1 MQAVIRR
8 LASPETLSA
17 NTLAI
22 VFLIYL
28 AGSSSIVALTTS
40 RNTALD
46 LGVSAALSAVM
57 FLLLFACRTLFGK
70 ISGTNWRAAF
80 ILGIVVLANVLRAL
94 AFAAIAEPIGFSDSL
109 TRPSRVAGA
118 MLLTL
123 AGMLVVGEL
132 IDRRR
137 RFQSAL
143 ADLSAKQ
150 QELSIERA
158 TYNERLQRANFE
170 LEANI
175 RGVLDPALSLAAL
188 EFDGGSTER
197 SSVTSAQL
205 LQEILRVRIRP
216 AIVTLNTPTEPLSS
230 VIETPRNFDS
240 LHLTEATSPPAARS
254 TIDIFDSIRPALSVV
269 PLRIIGIPLFISALG
284 FVRGVLAI
292 LFFSLAWPLLSVIRR
307 LWPERFRI
315 LPVRPAI
322 ALITVCFLVAFGLPV
337 LVASVSPPELTDVV
351 DRSVIG
357 WVAAAN
363 LLFSVG
369 TAWFVAAVFILA
381 RARRLTEEHLNKVNE
396 QLELS
401 IARMRQEI
409 WFTQQNLAWV
419 LHGPV
424 QSALISASIRLESG
438 AVRDAADRAAI
449 LSSLHRAY
457 ELLTTAGPG
466 VPDFNDFATE
476 LTGLWQGVC
485 TISFNDSDQV
495 MDRVAA
501 DPAATYAVIEVVR
514 EAVGNAIR
522 HGDATSV
529 DITINDHTDGLVGLV
544 ITDNGSGLSKDATP
558 GIGSDLFDSLA
569 YSWSRESSATIT
581 TINAVLTWSPV
592 PSDHK
597 I

>member
-1 MQAVIRR
+1 MKGVIRR
-8 LASPETLSA
+8 LASPETLGAS
-17 NTLAI
+17 TLTI

-40 RNTALD
+40 RNTVLD
-46 LGVSAALSAVM
+46 LGVSAISSVVM
-57 FLLLFACRTLFGK
+57 FLLLFACRTLFGQ
-70 ISGTNWRAAF
+70 ISHTNWRAAF
-80 ILGIVVLANVLRAL
+80 ILGIVVLANVLRTL
-94 AFAAIAEPIGFSDSL
+94 AYTAIAEPIGFNDSL

-118 MLLTL
+118 TLLTL
-123 AGMLVVGEL
+123 AGMLVAGEL

-188 EFDGGSTER
+188 EFDRDSNEH

-230 VIETPRNFDS
+230 LIDAPHNFDS
-240 LHLTEATSPPAARS
+240 LHVTETTSPPVARS
-254 TIDIFDSIRPALSVV
+254 TIDIVDSIRPALSVV

-284 FVRGVLAI
+284 FVRGALAI

-307 LWPERFRI
+307 MWPERFRI
-315 LPVRPAI
+315 LPVRTAI
-322 ALITVCFLVAFGLPV
+322 ALLTACFLLAFGIPV
-337 LVASVSPPELTDVV
+337 LVAFVSSPELTDVV
-351 DRSVIG
+351 DRSALV

-369 TAWFVAAVFILA
+369 TAWFVATVFILA
-381 RARRLTEEHLNKVNE
+381 RARRLTEEHLINVNE

-424 QSALISASIRLESG
+424 QSALTSATIRLESG

-449 LSSLHRAY
+449 WSSLKKAF

-466 VPDFNDFATE
+466 VPNFNDFATE
-476 LTGLWQGVC
+476 LTDLWQGVC
-485 TISFNDSDQV
+485 TISFIDSNKT
-495 MDRVAA
+495 MDCVAA

-514 EAVGNAIR
+514 ESVGNAIR
-522 HGDATSV
+522 HGDATTV
-529 DITINDHTDGLVGLV
+529 DITINEQTEGLLDLV

-569 YSWSRESSATIT
+569 YSWSRDSSGSSTTIT
-581 TINAVLTWSPV
+581 AVLTWTPAL
-592 PSDHK
+592 
-597 I
+597 

>member
-1 MQAVIRR
+1 VQAVIRR

-28 AGSSSIVALTTS
+28 AGSSSIVALTAS
-40 RNTALD
+40 KNTVLD
-46 LGVSAALSAVM
+46 LSVSAVLSAVM
-57 FLLLFACRTLFGK
+57 FLLLLACHTLFGQ
-70 ISGTNWRAAF
+70 ISSTTLRAGF
-80 ILGIVVLANVLRAL
+80 VLGIVVVANALRAA
-94 AFAAIAEPIGFSDSL
+94 AFAVITNPIGPTDSL
-109 TRPSRVAGA
+109 TRPARVLGA
-118 MLLTL
+118 SLLTVG
-123 AGMLVVGEL
+123 GMLVVGEL
-132 IDRRR
+132 IDRHR
-137 RFQSAL
+137 RFQSTL
-143 ADLSAKQ
+143 ADLAAKQ

-175 RGVLDPALSLAAL
+175 RGVLDPTLSLAAL
-188 EFDGGSTER
+188 EFDDDSTER

-216 AIVTLNTPTEPLSS
+216 AIVTLNTPTEPLSA

-240 LHLTEATSPPAARS
+240 LHHIEATSPPVARS

-269 PLRIIGIPLFISALG
+269 PLRIIGIPLYITALG
-284 FVRGVLAI
+284 FVQGLLAT
-292 LFFSLAWPLLSVIRR
+292 LFFGLAWPLLSVIRH
-307 LWPERFRI
+307 LWPKRFRI

-322 ALITVCFLVAFGLPV
+322 ALMTACFLVAFGIPV
-337 LVASVSPPELTDVV
+337 LAAFLSPPQVSDIV
-351 DRSVIG
+351 DRSALG
-357 WVAAAN
+357 YVAAAN
-363 LLFSVG
+363 LVFSVAI
-369 TAWFVAAVFILA
+369 AWFVATVFILA
-381 RARRLTEEHLNKVNE
+381 RARRLTQEHLNKVND
-396 QLELS
+396 QIGLS

-529 DITINDHTDGLVGLV
+529 DITISDHTDGLVGLV
-544 ITDNGSGLSKDATP
+544 ITDNGRGLSKDATP

-569 YSWSRESSATIT
+569 YSWSRDSSATIT
-581 TINAVLTWSPV
+581 TINAVLTWSPTV
-592 PSDHK
+592 
-597 I
+597 